1 MNLFKKLSLRI
12 FDGNPN
18 TQTTSSSGL
27 SDEMKTF
34 YSKYLIELVEPK
46 LYHDQFGVKQDIPQ
60 NGGKVIEFRKW
71 QPLPKAMTPLTEGV
85 TPDGTPLNVTIV
97 TAEVQQY
104 GDYTTLADVLLLTM
118 VDKGIVQA
126 TKLLGSQA
134 TRTLD
139 TVTRE
144 VINGT
149 TSVYHCPIVVDGKEV
164 DVPARHLLD
173 ETAVFTPDTAFVA
186 KTELAAVNAPTIDDC
201 YVAIVHP
208 YVTYQIMRDYKN
220 EWVNVAQYSSPEN
233 YYKGEVGKIG
243 GIRFVET
250 SEAKY
255 FYAENLTETT
265 RNLTVK
271 TAVSNST
278 TVAVNEQLTANAL
291 IERNVLIDG
300 NKYTVVSNTDNS
312 ITLDEAVTAAAGET
326 IYPGEAGAKGMTVFS
341 TMIIGENA
349 YGVTSVT
356 GGGLQ
361 HIVKEPG
368 SGGTSDPLNQRATA
382 GWKAI
387 KTAVRLNDEY
397 MLRVESVSP
406 KFSPKITA
414 AN

>member
-1 MNLFKKLSLRI
+1 MNLFKKIKLHI

-18 TQTTSSSGL
+18 TNTTTSSGL
-27 SDEMKTF
+27 SDEMKTY
-34 YSKYLIELVEPK
+34 YSDYLIDLVEPK
-46 LYHDQFGVKQDIPQ
+46 LYHDQFGVKEDIPK

-71 QPLPKAMTPLTEGV
+71 QPLPKALTPLTEGV
-85 TPDGTPLNVTIV
+85 TPDGRPLKVTTI
-97 TAEVQQY
+97 TTEIQQY
-104 GDYTTLADVLLLTM
+104 GDYTTLSDVFELTAI
-118 VDKGIVQA
+118 DRGIVRA

-149 TSVYHCPIVVDGKEV
+149 TSVYHCPIMVNGKEV
-164 DVPARHLLD
+164 EVPARHLLD
-173 ETAVFTPDTAFVA
+173 ETAVFTPDTAFYA

-208 YVTYQIMRDYKN
+208 HITYQIMRDYKD
-220 EWVNVAQYSSPEN
+220 EWINVAKYSDPEH
-233 YYKGEVGKIG
+233 YYNGEIGKIG

-255 FYAENLTETT
+255 FYAENLTEGT

-271 TAVSNST
+271 TAVSNNA
-278 TVAVNEQLTANAL
+278 TVSVNETLKANAL
-291 IERNVLIDG
+291 ANRYVLIGGD
-300 NKYTVVSNTDNS
+300 KYTVVSNTADS
-312 ITLDEAVTAAAGET
+312 ITLSEAVTAAAGDV
-326 IYPGEAGAKGMTVFS
+326 IYPGEAGAKGLTVYS
-341 TMIIGENA
+341 TMIIADNA
-349 YGVTSVT
+349 YGVTSVN

-361 HIVKEPG
+361 HIVKELG
-368 SGGTSDPLNQRATA
+368 SGGTSDPLNQRATV

-387 KTAVRLNDEY
+387 KTAIRLNEEY

-406 KFSPKITA
+406 RFSSKITD